1 MIILMTQRD
10 LSLVDSQLR
19 VRIIHSVNDIEYE
32 TNKALYEIDLNDCM
46 IEEVRE
52 ENDRTIIK
60 YYIDDELHQYE
71 RM

>member
-32 TNKALYEIDLNDCM
+32 TNKALYEIDLNDCT
-46 IEEVRE
+46 IQEVRE

-60 YYIDDELHQYE
+60 YYIDDELYQYE